1 MTSKYKNIIHISN
14 VNHSVTGFDSCVQV
28 NRSHPWETLRWTA
41 TSRLNSAD
49 SRPCLLGDAAS
60 TNTGAE
66 KTSPSGSGS
75 PLAHHTVHNAHNVLL
90 LWKSRG
96 RTDGDGWQFAQLC
109 HLQHELEDLP
119 VVSFYQSACFF
130 LLFSSCGSLNS
141 YRVCEICLPQMV
153 FVWTTSTFLPGWS
166 HPRTTVIQLYSVIK

>member
-119 VVSFYQSACFF
+119 VVSFYQSACFLIIF
-130 LLFSSCGSLNS
+130 QLWQFEQLQSLWNLSPSDGVCLNYINISTRLVSSEDHCNPAVFSN
-141 YRVCEICLPQMV
+141 
-153 FVWTTSTFLPGWS
+153 
-166 HPRTTVIQLYSVIK
+166 

>member
-1 MTSKYKNIIHISN
+1 MNSKYKNIIHISN

-130 LLFSSCGSLNS
+130 NYFP
-141 YRVCEICLPQMV
+141 VV
-153 FVWTTSTFLPGWS
+153 AVWTATEFVKFVSLRWCLSELHQHFYQAGLIRGP
-166 HPRTTVIQLYSVIK
+166 L